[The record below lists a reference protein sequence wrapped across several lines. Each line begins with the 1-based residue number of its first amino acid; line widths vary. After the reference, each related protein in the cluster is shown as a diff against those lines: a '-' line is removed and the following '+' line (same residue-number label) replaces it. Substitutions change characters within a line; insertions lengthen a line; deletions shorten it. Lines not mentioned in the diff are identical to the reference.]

1 MNDTAKKVKYGIIGA
16 VATAFCIVGA
26 YFIYCKISTS
36 ELKQGTKESLRAPS
50 DKKSSVPS
58 LSKNNSLK
66 SRIALD
72 DNFSPKDLLELVELL
87 DVPVEYGASFT
98 AAHMEFVKAVCSI
111 AQSDNRIG
119 NADLVLE
126 EKYSK
131 AKALFTSHAY
141 LKKNW
146 LEYIYSCGTRKEAF
160 RALFSYNRII
170 GQFLDCR
177 PYERILTDSEMYM
190 VRFYKCFRWQYR
202 LWPATNED
210 FMYNLTFVDYAKER
224 KDFINALYGLL
235 RIYFDTFLR
244 TLVKEKRGK
253 PIAEQRLE
261 EILEWWMTFEFS
273 TNDLSRRTFYEHT
286 GNNIKSV
293 SDLLKF
299 TYEPDFNRVLKDHF
313 QSHIDNLVLYN
324 DVQGV
329 FCLPPIDE
337 LLEKYYTPIKT
348 LPVNEAV
355 LNTPPRKIVFQ
366 STCFASCYFQ
376 IMANFLPLMKRLPGW
391 SLKTTQDTP
400 AHQRVFEQLSVKGD
414 PLSIKEFIQL
424 PVLED
429 FRSNPLTMVADFI
442 NGFEPEG
449 LPMSQLLGFVTDRYF
464 PVIRY
469 LEVSPGF
476 PETQNVMMIGQLLV
490 TWIYD
495 AEGRFDPVDLPLQ
508 LSLNLLSCA
517 EKKRYELYGFG
528 MKQKMSTPHI
538 MAFVKRATGVWYEC
552 DCLKGKADAISEDQV
567 PYTAA
572 RQALISKTLK
582 QRPEMAVYLRTEE

>member
-1 MNDTAKKVKYGIIGA
+1 
-16 VATAFCIVGA
+16 
-26 YFIYCKISTS
+26 
-36 ELKQGTKESLRAPS
+36 
-50 DKKSSVPS
+50 
-58 LSKNNSLK
+58 
-66 SRIALD
+66 
-72 DNFSPKDLLELVELL
+72 
-87 DVPVEYGASFT
+87 
-98 AAHMEFVKAVCSI
+98 
-111 AQSDNRIG
+111 
-119 NADLVLE
+119 
-126 EKYSK
+126 
-131 AKALFTSHAY
+131 
-141 LKKNW
+141 
-146 LEYIYSCGTRKEAF
+146 
-160 RALFSYNRII
+160 
-170 GQFLDCR
+170 
-177 PYERILTDSEMYM
+177 
-190 VRFYKCFRWQYR
+190 
-202 LWPATNED
+202 
-210 FMYNLTFVDYAKER
+210 
-224 KDFINALYGLL
+224 
-235 RIYFDTFLR
+235 
-244 TLVKEKRGK
+244 
-253 PIAEQRLE
+253 
-261 EILEWWMTFEFS
+261 
-273 TNDLSRRTFYEHT
+273 
-286 GNNIKSV
+286 
-293 SDLLKF
+293 
-299 TYEPDFNRVLKDHF
+299 
-313 QSHIDNLVLYN
+313 
-324 DVQGV
+324 
-329 FCLPPIDE
+329 
-337 LLEKYYTPIKT
+337 
-348 LPVNEAV
+348 
-355 LNTPPRKIVFQ
+355 
-366 STCFASCYFQ
+366 
-376 IMANFLPLMKRLPGW
+376 MANFLPLMKRLPGW